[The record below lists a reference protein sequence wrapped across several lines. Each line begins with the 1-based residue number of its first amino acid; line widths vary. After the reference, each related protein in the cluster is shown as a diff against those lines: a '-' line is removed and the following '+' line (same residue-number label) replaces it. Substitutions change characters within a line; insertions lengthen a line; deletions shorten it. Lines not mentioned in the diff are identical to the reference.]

1 MIMDNIFDIND
12 FFLILVLDM
21 DSLKFMR
28 LAILVIGGI
37 LLVVSAFSLK
47 TYLWNPTSQ
56 NNLMLCAI
64 LMVLIFTK
72 YLLNCID
79 ISINVKK
86 CHDRL

>member
-1 MIMDNIFDIND
+1 MIKDYIFDIID
-12 FFLILVLDM
+12 FVLILVWDM
-21 DSLKFMR
+21 DSLKSMK
-28 LAILVIGGI
+28 LTILVIGGI
-37 LLVVSAFSLK
+37 VFAVSAFALK

-64 LMVLIFTK
+64 LMVLIFAN
-72 YLLNCID
+72 YLFNCID